1 MEFLPGD
8 IAACYGT
15 DWTGRLIR
23 WGTATLFPPASLRIG
38 PSHVAILC
46 RWRGRMIWTE
56 STTLCRSACL
66 IRGKPVSG
74 AQAHSPGERI
84 EDYVRDGGR
93 VDLYRLT
100 HFNRL
105 AFEESR
111 LLTRLILDD
120 FIDPGV
126 DYDLGGALL
135 SGTRVFQC
143 SRFFPGAN
151 LEQLFCSEFVAAA
164 IMRLNRMN
172 HANPSRYHPARLLR
186 ELVRTGKYERVATFD
201 SSSVQMSQKE
211 GGECAA

>member
-1 MEFLPGD
+1 MEFQPGD

-15 DWTGRLIR
+15 DWTGKIIR
-23 WGTATLFPPASLRIG
+23 WGTATLFPPASLRVG

-46 RWRGRMIWTE
+46 RWRGQMIWTE
-56 STTLCRSACL
+56 STTLCRSPCL
-66 IRGKPVSG
+66 IREAPVSG
-74 AQAHSPGERI
+74 AQAHLPVERVK
-84 EDYVRDGGR
+84 DYVREGGR

-105 AFEESR
+105 TIEESR
-111 LLTRLILDD
+111 LLTRLILDE
-120 FIDPGV
+120 FIDPGI

-135 SGTRVFQC
+135 SGTRVFQY

-151 LEQLFCSEFVAAA
+151 LQQLFCSELVAAV

-201 SSSVQMSQKE
+201 STSIQCQLDE
-211 GGECAA
+211 GGVRAA